1 MRKLFQRLSRP
12 SRNTYFTRRE
22 IRFLSDMTAAM
33 FPGQAAWSQV
43 KYPGAL
49 TLPVHLMPMPE
60 RFPEELFAPIEAL
73 HRTMRESGVQHNYT
87 ETSSQQ
93 DYRQGH
99 LWLVTIGLGK
109 YLPIG
114 QSTFLAEKLRAD
126 NILGA
131 GSFQN
136 GGCCTPGYSPPTG
149 SRKYFDRA

>member
-1 MRKLFQRLSRP
+1 
-12 SRNTYFTRRE
+12 
-22 IRFLSDMTAAM
+22 
-33 FPGQAAWSQV
+33 
-43 KYPGAL
+43 
-49 TLPVHLMPMPE
+49 MPMPE

-126 NILGA
+126 NILGGGFISKWWLLYTWIQPA
-131 GSFQN
+131 YRKQKIFRSSIGYFQSWHPHFTTRDA
-136 GGCCTPGYSPPTG
+136 TPDL
-149 SRKYFDRA
+149 KRALTDYPEHLRDDAKPLRWV